1 MFYSDKHFKV
11 MNKTFNVFLV
21 QSNLFLNMKPDFFTF
36 FVLKII
42 HVENKFC
49 IFIDGR
55 RVSL

>member
-1 MFYSDKHFKV
+1 

-42 HVENKFC
+42 HVENKFY